1 MNFYTTTQPSLNAQ
15 QMSHESPL
23 TNKINRYHAT
33 SPRVDVNLGE
43 FVAPT
48 TSLMTLPS
56 TRSHDE
62 RRPVWVDFHIHS
74 APAAT
79 TFYTSELNE
88 VLKRLDTK
96 LGDGPDGKNTLRLG
110 EIPGSAPDAG
120 TYLTVSRQDWACAIE
135 MSLLLLELNGP
146 SKKVQTV
153 ATYDGE
159 VDSPSIM
166 LESYE
171 ALLRYLAE
179 KLYFNFLGDVDL
191 DSEVRRIA
199 RRDYIC
205 RPPWV
210 EPGFWMLMEKFASDR
225 TVETVYRASAVPVQ
239 DLARARALME
249 QVLARET
256 PRERELMA
264 QDAARDNWFPGFQQF
279 PRPGSPD

>member
-1 MNFYTTTQPSLNAQ
+1 MNP
-15 QMSHESPL
+15 
-23 TNKINRYHAT
+23 
-33 SPRVDVNLGE
+33 GE

-48 TSLMTLPS
+48 TSLMTFPS

-62 RRPVWVDFHIHS
+62 RRPVWIDFHIHS

-79 TFYTSELNE
+79 NLYTSELNE

-96 LGDGPDGKNTLRLG
+96 LGNGPDGKNTLRLG

-120 TYLTVSRQDWACAIE
+120 MHLTVSRQDWACAIE

-146 SKKVQTV
+146 SKRVQTV

-179 KLYFNFLGDVDL
+179 KLYFNFLGDVDI

-210 EPGFWMLMEKFASDR
+210 EPGFSVLMQKFALDR
-225 TVETVYRASAVPVQ
+225 DVETCYRAAASDVQ
-239 DLARARALME
+239 DLARERALMA
-249 QVLARET
+249 QVLD
-256 PRERELMA
+256 RERALMV
-264 QDAARDNWFPGFQQF
+264 ARDDWFPGFQQF
-279 PRPGSPD
+279 PRPESPD